1 MGWAP
6 HVRTKFH
13 ELHATLVHLDLLSL
27 PLQDCHLLW
36 FNFPEEFT
44 DCAIDHVGVQTPVR
58 RPVWRVDDALARKQ
72 AR

>member
-6 HVRTKFH
+6 RVHAKFH
-13 ELHATLVHLDLLSL
+13 ELRITLVHLDLSNI

-44 DCAIDHVGVQTPVR
+44 DCAIGRVGVQTPGRILV
-58 RPVWRVDDALARKQ
+58 
-72 AR
+72 